1 MSGTRKRFP
10 ARSGWRLAPLL
21 AILVST
27 VACLE
32 HTVLLKLR
40 PDGSGELIETSLV
53 KGQMLEMARAM
64 TAMEGEGEGG
74 GLMASQADEKRAEAE
89 ARAARL
95 GEGVTFVSWEPISE
109 EGKEGEHIVYRFD
122 DVTKLNLQPGPD
134 SGDGGEAPM
143 TGPGESIRFRL
154 ADLGAGRSRLVA
166 VFGEESAP
174 EGTVA
179 EGGAD
184 ELETA
189 SAEDAAGTDDMAG
202 MEDMAEAMGAGMME
216 MMKPFLQGMK
226 MRVVVEVE
234 GEVLETDAPFSEG
247 SQVTLLEIDFDQIV
261 ADPEAW
267 KKLSALD
274 SDASLAVLG
283 PQLQGLPGVRAPVG
297 REVSIEFRPR

>member
-10 ARSGWRLAPLL
+10 ARSGWRLVSLF

-174 EGTVA
+174 
-179 EGGAD
+179 D

-189 SAEDAAGTDDMAG
+189 SAEGAEGTDDMAG

-234 GEVLETDAPFSEG
+234 GQVLETDAPFSEG

-267 KKLSALD
+267 NKLTALD